1 MILAWKELK
10 YNWKK
15 YLLIEIIVVLMMF
28 MVLFLSGLVQGLGRA
43 VSSGVENMNA
53 EHFVLSDD
61 AEKLITVS
69 NLTTQQSQKV
79 KDTYGKKATSIDIAR
94 MYLQKENDDEKID
107 VTYFA
112 IDPSSYL
119 NVDVYKGNK
128 LSHKTNT
135 IVLDDDYES
144 KGIKLNDTVK
154 DANSGIAFKVVG
166 FTKDAMYGHV
176 SVAYISTN
184 TYRAIMKEANPMFN
198 NTVHAYAIKGSAKQT
213 IKGTKTYTKQEII
226 KSLPGYQAEQMT
238 ITMVQWLL
246 VVITA
251 FIIGIFFFI
260 INLQKEKEFG
270 VLKAIGTRMSRLVRF
285 ILSQVCIISV
295 GGALIA
301 GILVLLMSQALPA
314 AMPFFLV
321 PSQVLLVLAAFIL
334 ISILGSLA
342 TVVRVAKIDPAKII
356 GGDFE

>member
-1 MILAWKELK
+1 MRLAWKELK
-10 YNWKK
+10 YNWKR

-43 VSSGVENMNA
+43 VSSGVENMSA
-53 EHFVLSDD
+53 EHFILSDD

-69 NLTTQQSQKV
+69 NLTTTQSDAV
-79 KDTYGKKATSIDIAR
+79 KDTYGKKATPIDITR

-112 IDPSSYL
+112 INPSSYL
-119 NVDVYKGNK
+119 NVDVYKGHK
-128 LSHKTNT
+128 LTNKTNT

-144 KGIKLNDTVK
+144 KGIKLNDTIK
-154 DANSGIAFKVVG
+154 DANSGISFKVVG
-166 FTKDAMYGHV
+166 FTKDAMYGHI
-176 SVAYISTN
+176 SVAY
-184 TYRAIMKEANPMFN
+184 M
-198 NTVHAYAIKGSAKQT
+198 
-213 IKGTKTYTKQEII
+213 TYTKQEII

-238 ITMVQWLL
+238 ITMVEWLL

-285 ILSQVCIISV
+285 ILSQVCMISIS
-295 GGALIA
+295 GALIA
-301 GILVLLMSQALPA
+301 GVLVLLMSQALPA
-314 AMPFFLV
+314 TMPFFLV
-321 PSQVLLVLAAFIL
+321 YSQVLFVLAAFIL

-342 TVVRVAKIDPAKII
+342 TVIRVAKIDPAKII